1 MFGTDYA
8 LPTVQVGDVRL
19 YYELKGAGDPLAL
32 IGGSLFGRQNFGLVY
47 NKLVKHFRVLSYD
60 QRGYGKSDR
69 PIEKY
74 TIDMWADDL
83 AGLLDA
89 LKVKR
94 THVYGT
100 SMGGMIALKFAAKYP
115 EKTLGCV
122 ADVAFGKPDRMRK
135 IIFSTWRKLAQAIG
149 LGDLYSDYVL
159 TQAVGANFLDQA
171 GVDRKIEMVRDVVRL
186 NPVETVVQA
195 CLAMESLDLSKDL
208 GRIRAPT
215 LVMNAPGD
223 YITPL
228 DMGPSGIGGRK
239 IAEMVPNSTLKV
251 WEGIGHADL
260 LEKPDESAATVI
272 KFLKS
277 VAKEK
282 AT

>member
-1 MFGTDYA
+1 MPFA
-8 LPTVQVGDVRL
+8 QAGDVRL
-19 YYELKGAGDPLAL
+19 YYELKGAGEPLAL
-32 IGGSLFGRQNFGLVY
+32 IGGSLFGRQNFGFVY

-74 TIDMWADDL
+74 TIDMWTDDL
-83 AGLLDA
+83 ARLLDA
-89 LKVKR
+89 LKITR
-94 THVYGT
+94 AHIYGT
-100 SMGGMIALKFAAKYP
+100 SMGAMIALKFAAKYP
-115 EKTLGCV
+115 QKTLGCV

-135 IIFSTWRKLAQAIG
+135 IIFSTWRKLSQVIG

-159 TQAVGANFLDQA
+159 TQAVGANFLDRP
-171 GVDRKIEMVRDVVRL
+171 GIDRSIEQVRDVVRL
-186 NPVETVVQA
+186 NSVETVVQA
-195 CLAMESLDLSKDL
+195 CLAMESLDLTRDL
-208 GRIRAPT
+208 PKIKAPT

-260 LEKPDESAATVI
+260 LEKPEESAEVVI
-272 KFLKS
+272 GFLKS
-277 VAKEK
+277 VTKK
-282 AT
+282 AG

>member
-1 MFGTDYA
+1 MPFA
-8 LPTVQVGDVRL
+8 QAGDVRL
-19 YYELKGAGDPLAL
+19 YYELKGAGEPLAL
-32 IGGSLFGRQNFGLVY
+32 VGGSLFGRQNFGFVY
-47 NKLVKHFRVLSYD
+47 NTLVKHFRVLSYD

-74 TIDMWADDL
+74 TIDMWTDDL
-83 AGLLDA
+83 ARLLDA
-89 LKVKR
+89 LKITR
-94 THVYGT
+94 AHIYGT
-100 SMGGMIALKFAAKYP
+100 SMGAMIALKFAAKYP
-115 EKTLGCV
+115 QKTLGCV

-135 IIFSTWRKLAQAIG
+135 IIFSTWRKLAQVIG

-159 TQAVGANFLDQA
+159 TQAVGANFLDRP
-171 GVDRKIEMVRDVVRL
+171 GIDRSIEQVRDVVRL
-186 NPVETVVQA
+186 NSVETVVQA
-195 CLAMESLDLSKDL
+195 CLAMESLDLTRDL
-208 GRIRAPT
+208 PKIKAPT

-260 LEKPDESAATVI
+260 LEKPDESAAVVI
-272 KFLKS
+272 KFLES
-277 VAKEK
+277 VTKK
-282 AT
+282 AG

>member
-1 MFGTDYA
+1 M
-8 LPTVQVGDVRL
+8 PIIRVGDVNLFYR
-19 YYELKGAGDPLAL
+19 LKGKGAPLAL

-47 NKLVKHFRVLSYD
+47 PKLVKNFRVLDYD
-60 QRGYGKSDR
+60 MRGYGKSDR

-89 LKVKR
+89 LSIR
-94 THVYGT
+94 RAHVYGT

-115 EKTLGCV
+115 KKTMGCV
-122 ADVAFGKPDRMRK
+122 ADVAFAKPDNMRK
-135 IIFSTWRKLAQAIG
+135 IIFSTWRKLAQVIG

-159 TQAVGANFLDQA
+159 TQAVGAKFLDKP
-171 GVDRKIEMVRDVVRL
+171 GVGKVIDMVRDVVRL
-186 NPVETVVQA
+186 NSVETVVQA
-195 CLAMESLDLSKDL
+195 CLAMESLDMSKDL
-208 GRIRAPT
+208 RKIKAPT

-228 DMGPSGIGGRK
+228 DMGPTGVGGRK
-239 IAEMVPNSTLKV
+239 IAQMVPNSTLKI
-251 WEGIGHADL
+251 WKGIGHADL

-277 VAKEK
+277 VK
-282 AT
+282 

>member
-115 EKTLGCV
+115 KKTSEV
-122 ADVAFGKPDRMRK
+122 WEEVHFGKRVGFAR
-135 IIFSTWRKLAQAIG
+135 IYFSRCRSPPQPF
-149 LGDLYSDYVL
+149 DS
-159 TQAVGANFLDQA
+159 
-171 GVDRKIEMVRDVVRL
+171 
-186 NPVETVVQA
+186 
-195 CLAMESLDLSKDL
+195 
-208 GRIRAPT
+208 
-215 LVMNAPGD
+215 
-223 YITPL
+223 
-228 DMGPSGIGGRK
+228 
-239 IAEMVPNSTLKV
+239 
-251 WEGIGHADL
+251 
-260 LEKPDESAATVI
+260 
-272 KFLKS
+272 
-277 VAKEK
+277 
-282 AT
+282 

>member
-1 MFGTDYA
+1 M
-8 LPTVQVGDVRL
+8 PTVQVGDVRL
-19 YYELKGAGDPLAL
+19 YYELEGSGEPLAL
-32 IGGSLFGRQNFGLVY
+32 IGGSLFGRQNFGFVHGE
-47 NKLVKHFRVLSYD
+47 LVKHFRVLSYD

-69 PIEKY
+69 PIQKY
-74 TIDMWADDL
+74 TIELWADDL

-89 LKVKR
+89 LDIPR
-94 THVYGT
+94 SHIYGT

-122 ADVAFGKPDRMRK
+122 ADVAFAKPDNMRK
-135 IIFSTWRKLAQAIG
+135 IIFSTWRKLAQIIG

-159 TQAVGANFLDQA
+159 TQAVGANFLDRPEIDK
-171 GVDRKIEMVRDVVRL
+171 VIEMVRDVVRL
-186 NPVETVVQA
+186 NSVETVVQA
-195 CLAMESLDLSKDL
+195 CLAMENLDLSEDL
-208 GRIRAPT
+208 PKIKAPT

-228 DMGPSGIGGRK
+228 DMGPSGVGGRK
-239 IAEMVPNSTLKV
+239 IAKMVPNSTLKI

-260 LEKPDESAATVI
+260 LEKPEESATTVI

-277 VAKEK
+277 VSKGK
-282 AT
+282 HGG